1 MKSNEAS
8 WDRILR
14 VVIAAAIAALI
25 LLGLIKG
32 TWAIVLGIV
41 GGIFLITALTGFCAL
56 YALFGIRTGKQK
68 TQTE

>member
-1 MKSNEAS
+1 MKRNEAS

-14 VVIAAAIAALI
+14 VVIAALIAALI
-25 LLGLIKG
+25 IMGIIEG

-41 GGIFLITALTGFCAL
+41 GGILLITALTGFCAL
-56 YALFGIRTGKQK
+56 YALFGIRTGKRK